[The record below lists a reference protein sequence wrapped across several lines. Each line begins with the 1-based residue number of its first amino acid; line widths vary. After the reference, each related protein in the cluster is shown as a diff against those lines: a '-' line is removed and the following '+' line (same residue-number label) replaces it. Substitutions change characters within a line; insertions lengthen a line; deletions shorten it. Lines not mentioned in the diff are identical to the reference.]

1 MFTKP
6 ALCIGDKKSGSW
18 RSGCDER
25 NKRNKRDERD
35 ERDERDVR
43 DE

>member
-25 NKRNKRDERD
+25 NERD
-35 ERDERDVR
+35 ESDKRAESDERTER
-43 DE
+43 AE

>member
-25 NKRNKRDERD
+25 NERNERA
-35 ERDERDVR
+35 ESDVR